1 LAVAFGSLL
10 QEQTEKDYKVALFE
24 DFSVGLFFWQLIL
37 FLVLLFVLRKFAWKP
52 ILGAVEEREKSIED
66 SLASAEKAR
75 AEMERLQSDNERILA
90 EARAERDV
98 ILKEAREIK
107 EKMIGDAKTEAGTQA
122 EKIIANAKEQIHN
135 EKMAAVTELKN
146 QVAEMSIEI
155 AEMVLRRELDD
166 KAKQGELVKDQL
178 DNFKL
183 N

>member
-1 LAVAFGSLL
+1 MALL
-10 QEQTEKDYKVALFE
+10 E
-24 DFSVGLFFWQLIL
+24 DFSVGLFFWQLFL

-75 AEMERLQSDNERILA
+75 EEMARLQSDNDRILA
-90 EARAERDV
+90 EARAERDS

-107 EKMIGDAKTEAGTQA
+107 DKMINDAKAEAGSQA
-122 EKIIANAKEQIHN
+122 EKIIANAKEQIQN
-135 EKMAAVTELKN
+135 EKMAAVTDLKN

-155 AEMVLRRELDD
+155 AEMVLGKELED
-166 KAKQGELVKDQL
+166 KAKQGEIVKDQL